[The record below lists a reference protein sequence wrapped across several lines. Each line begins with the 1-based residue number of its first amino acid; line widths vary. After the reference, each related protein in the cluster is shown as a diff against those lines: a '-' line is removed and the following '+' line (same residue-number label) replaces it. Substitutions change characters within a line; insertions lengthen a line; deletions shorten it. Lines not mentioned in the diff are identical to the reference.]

1 MTKTKKRMASAPA
14 TEMRA
19 DAKSRSRLQLIAAT
33 IESIHRF
40 GFAGTT
46 VTRILEIA
54 GLSRGMIHLHFTSK
68 NKLMLAVAEYL
79 SEGYAAHWN
88 QAMRAAGPAPEQQ
101 LRALLAADF
110 DAAVLNERNMA
121 VWVAFRGEAHAA
133 PAFLPYLDSR
143 ESRLRRA
150 LLSACAALCA
160 NGEYPNVKPKL
171 AVNAFMALLEGMWID
186 FHLYPKRFDRATA
199 NAVCLQVATALFPR
213 HMIAPNNRK

>member
-1 MTKTKKRMASAPA
+1 
-14 TEMRA
+14 MRA
-19 DAKSRSRLQLIAAT
+19 DAKSRSRLQIIEAT
-33 IESIHRF
+33 IEAIHRF

-68 NKLMLAVAEYL
+68 ERLMVAVAKHL
-79 SEGYAAHWN
+79 SEDYTAHWN

-110 DAAVLNERNMA
+110 DASVLNERNMA
-121 VWVAFRGEAHAA
+121 VWIAFRGEAHAV
-133 PAFLPYLDSR
+133 PDFMPYLDSR

-160 NGEYPNVKPKL
+160 NGAYPGVKPKL

-199 NAVCLQVATALFPR
+199 KAVCMQVAAAMFPR
-213 HMIAPNNRK
+213 HISSR